1 MLLLRNEIKSF
12 EYIDYWEKL
21 DKKSKKFFSQL
32 NNQEISDRDY
42 IHVIN
47 LCSKFNTKNIGQNLE
62 LYNMTDALL
71 PLVVNLSFDKKC
83 VINFL

>member
-1 MLLLRNEIKSF
+1 MLLLRNKIKSF
-12 EYIDYWEKL
+12 EYIDYWDKL

-42 IHVIN
+42 IHVIKV
-47 LCSKFNTKNIGQNLE
+47 CSKFNTKNIGQNLD
-62 LYNMTDALL
+62 LCNMVDALL
-71 PLVVNLSFDKKC
+71 SLAVNLSFDKKC